1 MRKASI
7 VILGSLMV
15 VAAIFYFSTSQD
27 KSEGAT
33 EEIILE
39 EAESKEIYGYNEDD
53 FYIEQSVIGKN
64 EFLGS
69 ILDRAGIS
77 YDVISTLAKNAK
89 DAFDVRYLR
98 EGKPYTIVWS
108 NETQQA
114 LEFIYQSN
122 PFRYVSYQLQ
132 EPYKVEVKEHKIETC
147 VETFSGTI
155 ESSLWNSMKDVGA
168 IMELISKMED
178 ALEWSIDFQHVLA
191 GDQYKLIYER
201 QYINGEAVG
210 IGKLIGAYFKNYD
223 TEFYSIYFE
232 NEKYQGFYDETGRPM
247 KKAFLKSPVRF
258 SRISSHYNPRRFHP
272 ILKRTRPHYGTDYA
286 APYGT
291 PIRAVADGVLQTVG
305 FTRGNGNYIKIKHDK
320 VYQSQYLHMS
330 RFAKGMKSGVNVKQ
344 GQTIGYV
351 GATGLAT
358 GPHVCFRFWK
368 NGKQVNHLKQN
379 LPPPDPLPESQLEE
393 YLLTR
398 DIVKEELDQIPIFKL
413 ESSAAPVDTSDQVE
427 NLLEAFL
434 LE

>member
-1 MRKASI
+1 MRKAAI
-7 VILGSLMV
+7 VILTSALLIFGSYYFISSEKQNLNEV
-15 VAAIFYFSTSQD
+15 DRVIFED
-27 KSEGAT
+27 
-33 EEIILE
+33 
-39 EAESKEIYGYNEDD
+39 EAPKEIYGYNEDD
-53 FYIEQSVIGKN
+53 YYVEQSVIGKN

-69 ILDRAGIS
+69 ILDRAGIG
-77 YDVISTLAKNAK
+77 YDAISKLAKNAK
-89 DAFDVRYLR
+89 ESFDVRYIR
-98 EGKPYTIVWS
+98 EGKPYAIVWS
-108 NETQQA
+108 NENQQA

-122 PFRYVSYQLQ
+122 PFRYVTYQLQ
-132 EPYKVEVKEHKIETC
+132 EPYNVEIKEHQIETC

-168 IMELISKMED
+168 ITQLISKMED

-191 GDQYKLIYER
+191 GDKYKLIYER

-210 IGKLIGAYFKNYD
+210 IGKLIGAYFKNYN
-223 TEFYSIYFE
+223 TEFYSIYYE

-291 PIRAVADGVLQTVG
+291 PIRAVADGVLNKVG
-305 FTRGNGNYIKIKHDK
+305 FTKGNGNYIKIKHDN

-368 NGKQVNHLKQN
+368 NGNQVNHLKEN
-379 LPPPDPLPESQLEE
+379 LPPPDPLPQSQLED
-393 YLLTR
+393 YLKTR
-398 DIVKEELDQIPIFKL
+398 DIVKGDLDVIPIFKL
-413 ESSAAPVDTSDQVE
+413 DKLDTVSDTSKVD
-427 NLLEAFL
+427 NKLEAML
-434 LE
+434 LK